1 MWVVGAVRSQV
12 DVPIWQKRATR
23 VAACLL
29 AGGPDVPAKADG
41 PPTVHGSRSPPQ
53 LSQLKK
59 LLSCEATA
67 WKPSNNPNRN
77 HHLATA
83 VGPVVICAPA
93 GSAFLG
99 FSLVF

>member
-41 PPTVHGSRSPPQ
+41 PPP
-53 LSQLKK
+53 L
-59 LLSCEATA
+59 
-67 WKPSNNPNRN
+67 PSNGRRRPEGGPGRAGGS
-77 HHLATA
+77 HMPARRTRFIKRRTA
-83 VGPVVICAPA
+83 VHHSA
-93 GSAFLG
+93 GDNQ
-99 FSLVF
+99 